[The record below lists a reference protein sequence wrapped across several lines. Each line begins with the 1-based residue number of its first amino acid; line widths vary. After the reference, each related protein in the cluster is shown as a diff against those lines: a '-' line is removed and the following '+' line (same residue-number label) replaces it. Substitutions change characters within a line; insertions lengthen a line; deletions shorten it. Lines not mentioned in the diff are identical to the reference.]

1 MTLSIN
7 SSHPKLKYLRSS
19 NIHHLL
25 LWRPPCCQG
34 KEYICQHGLPARSV
48 SGNLQRR
55 RYIGRKESIRSRH
68 WIDPPRPI
76 ISWQPCAN
84 GGRPISPSICGG
96 VGTRMRPSGGQQ
108 PSGPKLP
115 RCGTKKLRS
124 ISFFTGHLSGF
135 LTCMAL
141 HHTQEMMVK
150 ILIDW

>member
-1 MTLSIN
+1 MDVSLLTLPSQDPALPPGRPIVL
-7 SSHPKLKYLRSS
+7 SALLALPFSQSTHHTT
-19 NIHHLL
+19 IHHLL

-55 RYIGRKESIRSRH
+55 RYIGREESIRSRH

-115 RCGTKKLRS
+115 RCGTKKPRS
-124 ISFFTGHLSGF
+124 IS
-135 LTCMAL
+135 
-141 HHTQEMMVK
+141 
-150 ILIDW
+150 IDW